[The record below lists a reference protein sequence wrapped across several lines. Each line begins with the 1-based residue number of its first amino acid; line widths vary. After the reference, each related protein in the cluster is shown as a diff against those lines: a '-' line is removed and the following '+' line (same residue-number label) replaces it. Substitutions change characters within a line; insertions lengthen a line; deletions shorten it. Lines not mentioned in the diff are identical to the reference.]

1 MTHSDCSK
9 QLAYF
14 SEEEAATALLKASVL
29 CPFIESEHNRTTRH
43 GHKTGSFALPTS
55 ISNWNIIYW

>member
-9 QLAYF
+9 QLAHF
-14 SEEEAATALLKASVL
+14 SKEEVATALLKASVL
-29 CPFIESEHNRTTRH
+29 CPFIKPEHNRATRH
-43 GHKTGSFALPTS
+43 GYETKSFALPRS